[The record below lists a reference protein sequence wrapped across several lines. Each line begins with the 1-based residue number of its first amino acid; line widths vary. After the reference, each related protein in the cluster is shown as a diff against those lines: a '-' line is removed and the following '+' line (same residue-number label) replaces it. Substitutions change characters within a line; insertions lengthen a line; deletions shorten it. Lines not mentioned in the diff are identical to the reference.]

1 MQFLLSGFQSMTSS
15 MQDSM
20 NLLDLDLFPIP
31 FLKRTFIIDGP
42 GGIGENGEFFF
53 VVFFNLNFVSNYE
66 SLCEL

>member
-1 MQFLLSGFQSMTSS
+1 MQFLLSGFQSTTSS

-31 FLKRTFIIDGP
+31 FLKRAFIIDG
-42 GGIGENGEFFF
+42 IGENREFFF